1 MSLLTGKTAIIT
13 GATRGIGK
21 AIALKFAKEGANI
34 AFTDLAPVIEQI
46 GADTEKEIAAWAQL
60 NERGITVGVDQGS
73 AAELTVR
80 ELLPQATVAYFTD
93 KFMGYTAVAQGKIDA
108 FVYDRLQMQLAI
120 EEVGVFRLLFAAACS
135 AITKPFGIRG
145 VFYRIAGTA
154 ARAIDGPCDCT
165 IPPYNHYAKKA
176 PKDPDQ
182 VARRLAGLLGC
193 RVVIIDAN
201 DLGVEVL
208 GRSSSSIPT
217 LFCKQVFRD
226 NPLGQ
231 SRESTPLCVVR
242 RAR

>member
-1 MSLLTGKTAIIT
+1 MDDSVYAPNSGKTRAINTSFGRFDRFPIRT
-13 GATRGIGK
+13 HVIMRGENLEELMRRYAPSPLRAGDYLFISEKIVAICQGRAWDINEIQPSFLAKLLSRFVYRSPYGIG
-21 AIALKFAKEGANI
+21 L
-34 AFTDLAPVIEQI
+34 
-46 GADTEKEIAAWAQL
+46 
-60 NERGITVGVDQGS
+60 GS
-73 AAELTVR
+73 PWT
-80 ELLPQATVAYFTD
+80 
-93 KFMGYTAVAQGKIDA
+93 
-108 FVYDRLQMQLAI
+108 MQLAI

-135 AITKPFGIRG
+135 ALTKPFGIRG

-154 ARAIDGPCDCT
+154 ARAIDGPCECT

-176 PKDPDQ
+176 PKDPDR

-193 RVVIIDAN
+193 SVVIIDAN

-231 SRESTPLCVVR
+231 SSESTPLAVVR
-242 RAR
+242 RAS

>member
-1 MSLLTGKTAIIT
+1 MEDSVYAPNHGKTRAIDTSFGRFNRFPIRT
-13 GATRGIGK
+13 HVIMRGENLEDVMRNYAPTPLDKRDFLFISEKIVAICQGRAWDISEIRPSRLAKLLCRFVYRSPYGIG
-21 AIALKFAKEGANI
+21 L
-34 AFTDLAPVIEQI
+34 
-46 GADTEKEIAAWAQL
+46 
-60 NERGITVGVDQGS
+60 GS
-73 AAELTVR
+73 PWT
-80 ELLPQATVAYFTD
+80 
-93 KFMGYTAVAQGKIDA
+93 
-108 FVYDRLQMQLAI
+108 MQLAI

-176 PKDPDQ
+176 PKDPDR

-208 GRSSSSIPT
+208 GKSSSSIPT

>member
-1 MSLLTGKTAIIT
+1 MQWKILSMPPTPLLKSDYLFVSEKIVAICQGRAWDISEIRPSLLAKVLS
-13 GATRGIGK
+13 RFVYRSPYGIG
-21 AIALKFAKEGANI
+21 L
-34 AFTDLAPVIEQI
+34 
-46 GADTEKEIAAWAQL
+46 
-60 NERGITVGVDQGS
+60 GS
-73 AAELTVR
+73 PWT
-80 ELLPQATVAYFTD
+80 
-93 KFMGYTAVAQGKIDA
+93 
-108 FVYDRLQMQLAI
+108 MQLAI
-120 EEVGVFRLLFAAACS
+120 EEVGVLRLLFAAACS

-176 PKDPDQ
+176 PKDPDR